1 MTPDKQPH
9 PPPAPPADQE
19 RQQRE
24 ERILAAAAAL
34 LVRWGFRKT
43 TIDDVAREAGVGK
56 GTIYLHWKDK
66 QALFAAAIWREQ
78 QRAIDDVRRRI
89 AADPAGGLFHRWIT
103 HSILAALDNPLLA
116 AMSQGRSD
124 IFNGVAAAL
133 DPSVINQMSSDFDAV
148 LLRLQEGGLIRRD
161 VGVPTATFLLSA
173 LKVGV
178 INTPGLLGEA
188 RTPPIAALTEALS
201 DLIRRW
207 LEPDDLPESS
217 ALGKRLAADLMD
229 QLQQYEHIH
238 QGDQQ

>member
-133 DPSVINQMSSDFDAV
+133 DPAVINQMSSDFDAV